1 MPIQHDVRA
10 LAVRLMK
17 IRPYPLI
24 NIHYKLVVEEMFVSL
39 LSAVYLKG
47 AHTKKDVFQRLQL
60 PNGYLEA
67 AALYVSSPDSHLGK
81 CRKTLSHL

>member
-1 MPIQHDVRA
+1 MPIEHAMTV
-10 LAVRLMK
+10 LAVKLMK

-24 NIHYKLVVEEMFVSL
+24 NIHYMLVVEEIFVSL
-39 LSAVYLKG
+39 LSAVYLKR
-47 AHTKKDVFQRLQL
+47 AQL

-67 AALYVSSPDSHLGK
+67 AALYVSSDSYLGK